1 MSLNLNINSFFAV
14 LLCFMLTSCQEKPD
28 LVCLLTLNPG
38 HFHAALVQK
47 TMIAGI
53 DSTVYVYAPTGK
65 DLEWHLGRIE
75 GYNTRAENPTEWKTE
90 VYSGADFLDRMLQ
103 ERNGN
108 VVVLAG
114 NNRNKS
120 NYIAR
125 SIESGLDVL
134 ADKPM
139 VIEPEQLEVLRSSFA
154 LAEKNGQLLY
164 DIMTERYE
172 ITTILQR
179 ELSMIPEIFGEW
191 QKGSQEAPAVVKE
204 SVHHFYKNV
213 SGAPL
218 VRPAWFMDVRQQG
231 EGLVDVT
238 THLVDLVQWTCFP
251 EQVLQ
256 FDRDVHLLDAA
267 HWATELTRS
276 QFSAVTQL
284 SDFPSDFESLKVNDS
299 TIAVYCNG
307 SIDYTLRGIH
317 ARVKVDWAYAAG
329 EGRGDTHY
337 SHLMGTRARLV
348 IRQGAEQNFKPV
360 LYIEP
365 VAGSDLKL
373 MESAFT
379 RIQKKY
385 PGVALK
391 SMESG
396 WEVVI
401 PKEYHNGHEAHF
413 AQVLETFLKYRADG
427 KLPEWERA
435 GMLTKYELLMMSL
448 ELVRPK

>member
-1 MSLNLNINSFFAV
+1 MR
-14 LLCFMLTSCQEKPD
+14 
-28 LVCLLTLNPG
+28 LLTLNPG

-103 ERNGN
+103 ERKGN

-299 TIAVYCNG
+299 T
-307 SIDYTLRGIH
+307 
-317 ARVKVDWAYAAG
+317 
-329 EGRGDTHY
+329 
-337 SHLMGTRARLV
+337 
-348 IRQGAEQNFKPV
+348 
-360 LYIEP
+360 
-365 VAGSDLKL
+365 
-373 MESAFT
+373 
-379 RIQKKY
+379 
-385 PGVALK
+385 
-391 SMESG
+391 
-396 WEVVI
+396 
-401 PKEYHNGHEAHF
+401 
-413 AQVLETFLKYRADG
+413 
-427 KLPEWERA
+427 
-435 GMLTKYELLMMSL
+435 
-448 ELVRPK
+448 

>member
-1 MSLNLNINSFFAV
+1 MSLKLNINSFFAI
-14 LLCFMLTSCQEKPD
+14 LFFFMLTSCQKKPD
-28 LVCLLTLNPG
+28 VVRLLTLNPG

-47 TMIAGI
+47 TMIPGI
-53 DSTVYVYAPTGK
+53 DSTVYVYAPAGK
-65 DLEWHLGRIE
+65 DLEFHLGLIE
-75 GYNTRAENPTEWKTE
+75 AYNTRTENPTSWNLE
-90 VYSGADFLDRMLQ
+90 VYTGNDFLERMLSEQ
-103 ERNGN
+103 KGN

-114 NNRNKS
+114 NNRNKAR
-120 NYIAR
+120 YIEQ
-125 SIESGLDVL
+125 SIAAGLDVL

-139 VIEPEQLEVLRSSFA
+139 VIEPEQLDILKTSFA
-154 LAEKNGQLLY
+154 DAEKNGQLLY

-172 ITTILQR
+172 ITTMLQR

-191 QKGSQEAPAVVKE
+191 QKGSKEEPAVVKE
-204 SVHHFYKNV
+204 SVHHFYKQV

-218 VRPAWFMDVRQQG
+218 VRPTWFMDVRQQG

-256 FDRDVHLLDAA
+256 FDQDVELLDAA
-267 HWATELTRS
+267 HWTTNLTRS
-276 QFSAVTQL
+276 QFSNVTQWN
-284 SDFPSDFESLKVNDS
+284 DFPSDFESMKVNDS

-337 SHLMGTRARLV
+337 SHLNGTRSRLV
-348 IRQGAEQNFKPV
+348 IRQGADQGYKPV

-365 VAGSDLKL
+365 AAGSDEKTI
-373 MESAFT
+373 ESAFS

-385 PGVALK
+385 PGVKLK
-391 SMESG
+391 SIESG

-413 AQVLETFLKYRADG
+413 AQVLDTFLKYRAEG
-427 KLPEWERA
+427 GLPEWERA
-435 GMLTKYELLMMSL
+435 GMLTKYELLMRSL
-448 ELVRPK
+448 EKVRR